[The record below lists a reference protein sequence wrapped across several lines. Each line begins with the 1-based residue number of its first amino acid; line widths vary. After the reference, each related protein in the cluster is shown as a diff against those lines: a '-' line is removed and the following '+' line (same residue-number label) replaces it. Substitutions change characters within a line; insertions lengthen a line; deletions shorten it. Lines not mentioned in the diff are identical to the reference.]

1 MYTLPRLVGAEDR
14 DGVFHLSGLNAQPAA
29 ARAAVAAQVRRNVAV
44 ELRRTANWLQL
55 LSFCAVGASGYV
67 VNLAVYSALL
77 AAGSGFVAG
86 AIGSFTVAVC
96 NNYTL
101 NRVITFREQRATV
114 AVQGTRYLSVALIVL
129 AVNLLFLT
137 VLVWG
142 GLGEVWAQA
151 AAIVLVTPMSFLGNK
166 FWSFKE

>member
-1 MYTLPRLVGAEDR
+1 MPSRLD
-14 DGVFHLSGLNAQPAA
+14 AQPGAGRA
-29 ARAAVAAQVRRNVAV
+29 AAVAQARRSVAI

-55 LSFCAVGASGYV
+55 LCFCAVGASGYG

-86 AIGSFTVAVC
+86 AVGSFAVAVG

-101 NRVITFREQRATV
+101 NRLVTFRNQRATV
-114 AVQGTRYLSVALIVL
+114 AVQGARYLSVSLLVL
-129 AVNLLFLT
+129 AVNLLLLT
-137 VLVWG
+137 ALVWG
-142 GLGEVWAQA
+142 GLGEFWAQA

-166 FWSFKE
+166 FWSFRA

>member
-1 MYTLPRLVGAEDR
+1 MPRSLQVQPGAGR
-14 DGVFHLSGLNAQPAA
+14 VAA
-29 ARAAVAAQVRRNVAV
+29 APQVRRSVAV

-77 AAGSGFVAG
+77 TAGSGFVA
-86 AIGSFTVAVC
+86 AAVGSFAVAVG

-101 NRVITFREQRATV
+101 NRLVTFRRQRATV
-114 AVQGTRYLSVALIVL
+114 AIQGARYLSVSLCVL
-129 AVNLLFLT
+129 AVNLLLLT
-137 VLVWG
+137 FLVWG

-151 AAIVLVTPMSFLGNK
+151 TAIVLVTPMSFLGNK
-166 FWSFKE
+166 FWSFKV

>member
-1 MYTLPRLVGAEDR
+1 MNRTGGPLP
-14 DGVFHLSGLNAQPAA
+14 SGLKVQPGVAI
-29 ARAAVAAQVRRNVAV
+29 AAQMRRTAQV
-44 ELRRTANWLQL
+44 ELRRAANWLQL
-55 LSFCAVGASGYV
+55 VSFCAVGASGYV

-86 AIGSFTVAVC
+86 AVGAFAVAVA

-101 NRVITFREQRATV
+101 NRVITFRRQRGAV
-114 AVQGTRYLSVALIVL
+114 AVQSARYLSVSLLVL
-129 AVNLLFLT
+129 GVNLLLLT

-151 AAIVLVTPMSFLGNK
+151 TAIVLVTPMSFLGNK
-166 FWSFKE
+166 LWSFKG

>member
-1 MYTLPRLVGAEDR
+1 MP
-14 DGVFHLSGLNAQPAA
+14 SGLKVQPNAG
-29 ARAAVAAQVRRNVAV
+29 RAAVVAQVRRSVAV
-44 ELRRTANWLQL
+44 ELRRTANWFQL

-86 AIGSFTVAVC
+86 AVGAFAVAVG

-101 NRVITFREQRATV
+101 NRLVTFRNQRATV
-114 AVQGTRYLSVALIVL
+114 AVQGARYLSVALFVL
-129 AVNLLFLT
+129 AVNLVLLT
-137 VLVWG
+137 FLVWG

-166 FWSFKE
+166 FWSFKG

>member
-1 MYTLPRLVGAEDR
+1 MP
-14 DGVFHLSGLNAQPAA
+14 SGLRVQPGAG
-29 ARAAVAAQVRRNVAV
+29 RAAVAAQVRRNVAV
-44 ELRRTANWLQL
+44 ELRQTANWLQL

-86 AIGSFTVAVC
+86 AVGSFAVAVG

-101 NRVITFREQRATV
+101 NRVVTFRNQRATV
-114 AVQGTRYLSVALIVL
+114 AIQGARYLSVSLFVL
-129 AVNLLFLT
+129 AVNLLLLT
-137 VLVWG
+137 FLVWG

-166 FWSFKE
+166 LWSFKG

>member
-1 MYTLPRLVGAEDR
+1 MP
-14 DGVFHLSGLNAQPAA
+14 SGLKVQSGVPI
-29 ARAAVAAQVRRNVAV
+29 AAQLRRTARV
-44 ELRRTANWLQL
+44 ELRRAANWLQL

-67 VNLAVYSALL
+67 VNLAVYSMLL
-77 AAGSGFVAG
+77 AAGAGFAMAAVG
-86 AIGSFTVAVC
+86 AFAVAVC

-101 NRVITFREQRATV
+101 NRLVTFRSQRGAV
-114 AVQGTRYLSVALIVL
+114 AVQSARYLSVSLFVL
-129 AVNLLFLT
+129 AVNLLLLT

-166 FWSFKE
+166 LWSFKG

>member
-1 MYTLPRLVGAEDR
+1 MPRSLQVQPGAGR
-14 DGVFHLSGLNAQPAA
+14 
-29 ARAAVAAQVRRNVAV
+29 VAATPQVRRSVAV

-77 AAGSGFVAG
+77 TAGSGFVA
-86 AIGSFTVAVC
+86 AAVGSFAVAVG

-101 NRVITFREQRATV
+101 NRLVTFRRQRATV
-114 AVQGTRYLSVALIVL
+114 AIQGARYLSVSLCVL
-129 AVNLLFLT
+129 AVNLLLLT
-137 VLVWG
+137 FLVWG

-151 AAIVLVTPMSFLGNK
+151 TAIVLVTPMSFLGNK
-166 FWSFKE
+166 FWSFKV

>member
-1 MYTLPRLVGAEDR
+1 MP
-14 DGVFHLSGLNAQPAA
+14 SGLKVEPSAG
-29 ARAAVAAQVRRNVAV
+29 RAAAQVRGNFAV

-86 AIGSFTVAVC
+86 AVGAFAVAVG

-101 NRVITFREQRATV
+101 NRLVTFRKQRAAV
-114 AVQGTRYLSVALIVL
+114 AIQGARYLSVSLFVL
-129 AVNLLFLT
+129 AVNLLLLT
-137 VLVWG
+137 FLVWG

-166 FWSFKE
+166 LWSFTT

>member
-1 MYTLPRLVGAEDR
+1 MP
-14 DGVFHLSGLNAQPAA
+14 SGLNVQPGGG
-29 ARAAVAAQVRRNVAV
+29 RAAVAAEAHPNVAV

-55 LSFCAVGASGYV
+55 LSFCAVGVSGYV
-67 VNLAVYSALL
+67 VNLAVYSVLL

-86 AIGSFTVAVC
+86 AVGSFAVAVG

-101 NRVITFREQRATV
+101 NRLITFRSQRSTV
-114 AVQGTRYLSVALIVL
+114 AVQGARYLSVSLFGL
-129 AVNLLFLT
+129 AVNLLLLT
-137 VLVWG
+137 FLVWG

-166 FWSFKE
+166 FWSFKV